1 MECLKLLLV
10 VAVPYPCDPSPCGPN
25 SQCKDINHYAVC
37 SCLSGYIGS
46 PPTCRPECVTSSECP
61 LNQACTNQ
69 KCINPCL
76 GTCGI
81 AADCQ
86 VINHNPVCTCRPKYT
101 GDPFVACFVIR
112 KIVNIFYED
121 PNNDINFQRKHLI
134 KNL

>member
-1 MECLKLLLV
+1 MKCIKLFLV
-10 VAVPYPCDPSPCGPN
+10 ISVPYPCDPSPCGPN

-46 PPTCRPECVTSSECP
+46 PPTCRPECVTSSECL

-86 VINHNPVCTCRPKYT
+86 VINHNPVCRCRPRYT
-101 GDPFVACFVIR
+101 GNPFVACRVIR
-112 KIVNIFYED
+112 KPTYIFHE
-121 PNNDINFQRKHLI
+121 ISI
-134 KNL
+134 TI